1 MAKKR
6 NRKLKQENAN
16 LKNNSQK
23 ISKKNK
29 KTEWKKLRTYQA
41 QNEHFK
47 TVKTNRKNNK
57 PSVGPPP
64 KRNKINN

>member
-23 ISKKNK
+23 ISKKK
-29 KTEWKKLRTYQA
+29 KKKQSGKNLEHIRHRMNILKPLKLIERTTNLRWVLHQ
-41 QNEHFK
+41 K
-47 TVKTNRKNNK
+47 GIK
-57 PSVGPPP
+57 
-64 KRNKINN
+64 